1 MCPEHAAVFL
11 TVLEFIYTNRCQLTQ
26 NTVVDVLASAIEY
39 GLDGLAQCCSDF
51 IKAHLTVDTACSA
64 MQAAIAYN
72 QTDLRDTCMRFVED
86 NTRAVFKSRHFVE
99 MSADTF
105 AFILQSDNLQIDE
118 VDVLASVKEWGTVNS
133 VVTDQTMAEVLR
145 GVVDHVRFPLLDAA
159 TLQKIEE
166 ENDKTSIIPV
176 RLIAKA
182 WKFQATKRSD
192 PTDPHFR
199 PRAGTHT
206 A

>member
-1 MCPEHAAVFL
+1 M
-11 TVLEFIYTNRCQLTQ
+11 
-26 NTVVDVLASAIEY
+26 
-39 GLDGLAQCCSDF
+39 
-51 IKAHLTVDTACSA
+51 K
-64 MQAAIAYN
+64 
-72 QTDLRDTCMRFVED
+72 FVEE

-133 VVTDQTMAEVLR
+133 VVTGQTMADTLK
-145 GVVDHVRFPLLDAA
+145 GVVEHVRFPLLDEA

-166 ENDKTSIIPV
+166 DNEKTPIIPV
-176 RLIAKA
+176 LVLRERRKKEERRKQKNGVCGSVFCIHRCGGLSLAVHTILRFGLTITLSLHSPPPPPTVAMQVKLIAKA
-182 WKFQATKRSD
+182 WKFQATRRTD

-199 PRAGTHT
+199 PRAGTHN
-206 A
+206 AM